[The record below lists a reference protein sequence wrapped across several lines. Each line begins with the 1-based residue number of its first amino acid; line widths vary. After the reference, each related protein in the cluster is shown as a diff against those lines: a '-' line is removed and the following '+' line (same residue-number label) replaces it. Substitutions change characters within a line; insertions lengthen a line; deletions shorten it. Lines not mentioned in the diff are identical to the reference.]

1 MVLGMAIEPQ
11 QVPESAAAPPADA
24 APPDL
29 PPNGDDLTFARLA
42 ALLGQAVRES
52 PALAAAVRAI
62 GQWMLTIGAQA
73 SPRAEPSA
81 NAAFVEPSADAA
93 AIRPDA
99 MPPGAAPAPPE
110 PHVETTLM
118 LGGAPIPVS
127 VRADG
132 SAIRPVAAPEPIST
146 GRETPR
152 VVRQTIDLSVVI
164 NRARLKAECCRWAIE
179 RRKRLRDGAD
189 FDQLIRP
196 TDSDLTARLRK
207 LPDSYAWPL
216 DKYLTLPDD
225 RRLDDAAGCY
235 DTLADAVEL
244 ARRVRENDAQAIED
258 VQSAYYLLAE
268 SCSALRKI
276 LRDCDIEKDADQN
289 VAFDWLRTRAFE
301 DQIFV
306 SRHMKLNDP
315 ADPSKWADRR
325 EKIQKALR
333 SIRDRLD
340 STKEI
345 SHLINKVDYIA
356 KRWGDYAESDQVGQ
370 FGKLDASVSRLVELG
385 LRPSDPRLRDAL
397 LLIADELPDSLE
409 IRGVMSE
416 ALRYAD
422 EYAAQVEAEAKSVR
436 SAAPT
441 LTAEVQQARQLL
453 DNKVVVMI
461 GGVCRPRSR
470 DALCDAL
477 GLAELRWVAT
487 RPHESLDNFES
498 QVRRADVALVML
510 AIRWSSHSFEEIK
523 KACDSAGK
531 PFVRLPRGY
540 GVNQVAR
547 EIVAQVSAALARSA

>member
-1 MVLGMAIEPQ
+1 MAIEPQ
-11 QVPESAAAPPADA
+11 PVPDSAAAPPTDA
-24 APPDL
+24 APDMPPD
-29 PPNGDDLTFARLA
+29 GDGLTLARLA
-42 ALLGQAVRES
+42 GLLGQAVRES

-62 GQWMLTIGAQA
+62 GEWMLSLGASA
-73 SPRAEPSA
+73 SPG
-81 NAAFVEPSADAA
+81 VEPSASATMVESAADAA
-93 AIRPDA
+93 AVQPAGRVPS
-99 MPPGAAPAPPE
+99 AASAP
-110 PHVETTLM
+110 VERRVDTTLT
-118 LGGAPIPVS
+118 LGGAPVRVS

-132 SAIRPVAAPEPIST
+132 SALRPVTVAESLPTA
-146 GRETPR
+146 RETPR
-152 VVRQTIDLSVVI
+152 VVRAAVDLSIVI
-164 NRARLKAECCRWAIE
+164 RRTRLKAECCRWAIE

-196 TDSDLTARLRK
+196 TDSDLAARLRT
-207 LPDSYAWPL
+207 LPDCYAWPI
-216 DKYLTLPDD
+216 DPYLTLPDD

-244 ARRVRENDAQAIED
+244 ARRVRENDSQAIED

-276 LRDCDIEKDADQN
+276 LLDCGIEKDADQN
-289 VAFDWLRTRAFE
+289 IAFDWLRTRAFE
-301 DQIFV
+301 EQIYV
-306 SRHMKLNDP
+306 NRHMRLNDP

-325 EKIQKALR
+325 EKIQKVLR
-333 SIRDRLD
+333 SIQDRLE

-345 SHLINKVDYIA
+345 SHLINRVGYIA
-356 KRWGDYAESDQVGQ
+356 KHWIDYSESERVVQ
-370 FGKLDASVSRLVELG
+370 FGKLDVCVTRLVELG

-397 LLIADELPDSLE
+397 LLIADEIPERLE
-409 IRGVMSE
+409 IRGVTSE

-422 EYAAQVEAEAKSVR
+422 EYAAQVEAEAKPVR
-436 SAAPT
+436 SAAPA
-441 LTAEVQQARQLL
+441 LIPEVQQARRLL
-453 DNKVVVMI
+453 ENKVVVMI

-523 KACDSAGK
+523 SVCDAAGK

-547 EIVAQVSAALARSA
+547 EIVAQVSETLARRA